1 MFIRSVKLGI
11 ESYLPLSALSRDSS
25 LRFLASDGYSY
36 TLEPDTFNLSTS
48 RVTLGLDPHTHGF
61 YKLLIVFHAGHII
74 SLRTNTG
81 DALAGV
87 CRVLGLPHAKVKWLK
102 LRKCLR
108 AASCDR
114 LALTTSSV
122 AY

>member
-11 ESYLPLSALSRDSS
+11 ESYLRVLALSRDSS
-25 LRFLASDGYSY
+25 IRFQASDGYSY

-48 RVTLGLDPHTHGF
+48 SVCLGLDPHTHGF
-61 YKLLIVFHAGHII
+61 YKLLILFHAGHII
-74 SLRTNTG
+74 SLRTYTG
-81 DALAGV
+81 DALSGI
-87 CRVLGLPHAKVKWLK
+87 CHVLGLPQAKVKWLK

-108 AASCDR
+108 VASCDK